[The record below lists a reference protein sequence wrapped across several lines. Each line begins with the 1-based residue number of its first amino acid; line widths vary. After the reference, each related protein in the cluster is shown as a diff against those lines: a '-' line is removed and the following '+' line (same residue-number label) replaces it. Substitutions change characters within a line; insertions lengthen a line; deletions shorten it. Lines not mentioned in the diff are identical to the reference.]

1 MEKWLIEGAPRRV
14 DVLQNER
21 HFVNFERV
29 AILLQLQSAMV
40 RNAVLGLSLSQ
51 VVKREL
57 AWSRPRRYLAHIW
70 HAHALTRSRIV
81 VSWRPSL
88 SCHAMSNK
96 LAILSDCLC
105 GCACTQLRGV
115 CRCRV

>member
-1 MEKWLIEGAPRRV
+1 MRRGAADDNV

-40 RNAVLGLSLSQ
+40 RNAVLGLSLSLSQ

-70 HAHALTRSRIV
+70 HA
-81 VSWRPSL
+81 
-88 SCHAMSNK
+88 
-96 LAILSDCLC
+96 LA
-105 GCACTQLRGV
+105 
-115 CRCRV
+115 

>member
-1 MEKWLIEGAPRRV
+1 MRRGAADDNV

-40 RNAVLGLSLSQ
+40 RNAVCVGPLSQ

-70 HAHALTRSRIV
+70 HALAL
-81 VSWRPSL
+81 
-88 SCHAMSNK
+88 A
-96 LAILSDCLC
+96 
-105 GCACTQLRGV
+105 
-115 CRCRV
+115 